1 MQVSEE
7 AAEAAVAAIKG
18 SGERWEFEEKEC
30 GDLDDVETPR
40 SDTERSLPVS
50 FEEKECGD
58 LDDVQTPRSDTER
71 FN

>member
-1 MQVSEE
+1 M
-7 AAEAAVAAIKG
+7 G
-18 SGERWEFEEKEC
+18 GEKKEC
-30 GDLDDVETPR
+30 VDLDDVETPR